1 MPTDPIMEK
10 KISSIPSGIGAIL
23 FDLGN
28 VLIDVDFYRCARYWS
43 AHSGIPAETLAS
55 RFRIDTAY
63 RDFECGRMTASDYY
77 TALRRMLGIDL
88 PDGTMREGWNTIIR
102 GEKPGIH
109 DCLERLSRRYPLYV
123 LTNTNP
129 EHEPVWRAAHQ
140 DLLSYFAEIF
150 VSSRMGLRKP
160 DARIYRQ
167 AARSIG
173 QPCERILFFDDA
185 EENVAGARKCGMPA
199 VHVANDDTLPSVLGP
214 PAVGPEG

>member
-1 MPTDPIMEK
+1 MEK
-10 KISSIPSGIGAIL
+10 KTSSIPNGIRAIL

-43 AHSGIPAETLAS
+43 ERSGIPAETLAA
-55 RFRIDTAY
+55 RFRIDRAY

-88 PDGTMREGWNTIIR
+88 PDETMRAGWNGIIR
-102 GEKPGIH
+102 GEKPGIR
-109 DCLERLSRRYPLYV
+109 DCIEALSTRYPLYV

-129 EHEPVWRAAHQ
+129 EHEPVWRTAHR

-160 DARIYRQ
+160 DTAIYRQ

-173 QPCERILFFDDA
+173 QPCERILFFDDVA
-185 EENVAGARKCGMPA
+185 ENISGARKCGMPA
-199 VHVANDDTLPSVLGP
+199 VHVADDDTLPSVLAP
-214 PAVGPEG
+214 LAAAPED